1 MQWNHDINGHGT
13 HVAGIILD
21 VVDSGRSSSNGNN
34 VDLFVVSAFDNDN
47 IGYES
52 DVVRA
57 IRTCVEK
64 GNADVV
70 NLSLGNAYAPSQ
82 FTSELYAS
90 IVENYGAMLIAAAG
104 NEDSEARAGI
114 NYYPAYHPSV
124 VSVGAIM
131 KDGMLLPNSVRNE
144 QVEMVAPGAEIL
156 STSVNYGDGDVQYG
170 YERRS
175 GTSAAAPHVTGAVAL
190 LKSHFPNCS
199 NRQLRYAMA
208 KSAVRNVIQDDN
220 GKRDGLLMLST
231 LRDEQ
236 DVVDNSTVRDWTECD
251 STKGYGNI
259 QVRDTL
265 DWLLVQGGCDAWDT
279 AYDSRGGCTTLEGG
293 IVRTIQ
299 NQEPQQQQQTGE
311 STDESDSDDEEDESK
326 DDGSDGDDDGSS
338 DSEETDTKDAFLSF
352 KEALE
357 SISGVTIKP
366 SNEEQSEEENE
377 QEQQQQIE
385 DKVVEDGLSENE
397 EDLADIEDTEVDQE
411 VLTTSPTGL
420 DETTNNNSTNAP
432 IDTPIEDSTQTDEP
446 IIMSEP
452 SAAPIE
458 DSTTTD
464 DPIIISEPS
473 VVPIEDSATTDDP
486 IIMSEPSAA
495 PIEDSTPTDDPII
508 MSEPSVA
515 PIEDSTT
522 TDDPIIMSEPSAAP
536 IEDSTITGEP
546 IIMSEP
552 SAAPIEDSTT
562 TDDPI
567 IMSEPSAAPINVVDD
582 VTTGESS
589 SGIDSEDTIESPTDS
604 PTPPVKKTSG
614 TDDDDKN
621 VKYAGLNPFFFDDG
635 N

>member
-64 GNADVV
+64 GKADVV

-104 NEDSEARAGI
+104 NEDSEARDNI

-156 STSVNYGDGDVQYG
+156 STSVNYGDGSRDVQYG

-208 KSAVRNVIQDDN
+208 RSAVRNVIQDDN

-311 STDESDSDDEEDESK
+311 STDESDSDDEEDERK
-326 DDGSDGDDDGSS
+326 DDDSDGDDDGSS
-338 DSEETDTKDAFLSF
+338 DSEETDTKDEETVIPTKQEDPFMSF
-352 KEALE
+352 KEALK
-357 SISGVTIKP
+357 SISGVTINP

-377 QEQQQQIE
+377 PEQQQQTE
-385 DKVVEDGLSENE
+385 GKVVEDGLSENE

-446 IIMSEP
+446 IIMP
-452 SAAPIE
+452 
-458 DSTTTD
+458 
-464 DPIIISEPS
+464 EPS
-473 VVPIEDSATTDDP
+473 VAPIEDSATTDEP
-486 IIMSEPSAA
+486 IIMPEPSAA

-508 MSEPSVA
+508 MSEPSV
-515 PIEDSTT
+515 
-522 TDDPIIMSEPSAAP
+522 
-536 IEDSTITGEP
+536 
-546 IIMSEP
+546 
-552 SAAPIEDSTT
+552 APIEDSTT

>member
-21 VVDSGRSSSNGNN
+21 VVDSGKSSSSGNN

-104 NEDSEARAGI
+104 NEDSEARDNI

-144 QVEMVAPGAEIL
+144 QVEIVAPGAEIV
-156 STSVNYGDGDVQYG
+156 STSVNYGDDSSDVQYG

-208 KSAVRNVIQDDN
+208 RSAVRNVIQDDN

-338 DSEETDTKDAFLSF
+338 DSEETDTKDEETVIPTKQEDPFMSF
-352 KEALE
+352 KEALK
-357 SISGVTIKP
+357 SISGVTINP

-377 QEQQQQIE
+377 QEQQQQTE
-385 DKVVEDGLSENE
+385 GKVVEDGLSENE
-397 EDLADIEDTEVDQE
+397 EDLADIEDIEVDQE
-411 VLTTSPTGL
+411 VPTTSPTGL

-432 IDTPIEDSTQTDEP
+432 IDTPIEDSTQTDE
-446 IIMSEP
+446 IGRASCRER
-452 SAAPIE
+452 
-458 DSTTTD
+458 
-464 DPIIISEPS
+464 
-473 VVPIEDSATTDDP
+473 V
-486 IIMSEPSAA
+486 
-495 PIEDSTPTDDPII
+495 
-508 MSEPSVA
+508 
-515 PIEDSTT
+515 
-522 TDDPIIMSEPSAAP
+522 
-536 IEDSTITGEP
+536 
-546 IIMSEP
+546 
-552 SAAPIEDSTT
+552 
-562 TDDPI
+562 
-567 IMSEPSAAPINVVDD
+567 
-582 VTTGESS
+582 
-589 SGIDSEDTIESPTDS
+589 
-604 PTPPVKKTSG
+604 
-614 TDDDDKN
+614 
-621 VKYAGLNPFFFDDG
+621 
-635 N
+635 